1 MTRFGFK
8 AGMLTLAIF
17 GAAASSGV
25 GCSGLGA
32 DEDALGQEAGGDDDL
47 FDDPGL
53 DAEDTSACGEAQVT
67 FEQRIPYVML
77 LVDQSGSMTEDFG
90 NGTRWTVMRDAL
102 LDEQDGIVKR
112 LEDDVR
118 FGLAL
123 YTSFD
128 GYEGGTCPMLA
139 EVDSAFGNYE
149 QIRAVYDGAEPEDD
163 TPTGES
169 VRAVAKQL
177 EKIYVD
183 GATPKV
189 IVLATDG
196 HPDTCGEPDPQN
208 GQEESISAV
217 QEAHSMGI
225 KTFVISVGD
234 EIGDEHLQDI
244 ANAGRGLEIG
254 GSTKADFYRAND
266 QDELYGAFETIVNGV
281 RDCVFTLDGEIVEGF
296 EDEGQVVLDGSA
308 LGKDD
313 PDGYKVNNPKEIE
326 LVGEA
331 CETIQD
337 GQHDLSISF
346 PCGGY
351 EAPPVL

>member
-1 MTRFGFK
+1 MTRFGFE
-8 AGMLTLAIF
+8 AGMMMLALF

-25 GCSGLGA
+25 GCGSPSDETELGA
-32 DEDALGQEAGGDDDL
+32 DTESEDDL
-47 FDDPGL
+47 FDDPGV
-53 DAEDTSACGEAQVT
+53 DAADTTACGEAQVT
-67 FEQRIPYVML
+67 FEKRIPYVVL
-77 LVDQSGSMTEDFG
+77 LVDQSGSMTENFG
-90 NGTRWTVMRDAL
+90 NGTRWSVMRDAL

-112 LEDDVR
+112 LEDEVR

-128 GYEGGTCPMLA
+128 GFDGGACPMLD
-139 EVDSAFGNYE
+139 EVDAAFGNYE
-149 QIRAVYDGAEPEDD
+149 SIKAVYDAAKPEDD

-169 VRAVAKQL
+169 ILAVAKQL
-177 EKIYVD
+177 EKIYVE

-208 GQEESISAV
+208 GQEESIAAA

-234 EIGDEHLQDI
+234 EIGDKHLQDM
-244 ANAGRGLEIG
+244 ANAGRGLQVG
-254 GSTKADFYRAND
+254 GSTNADFYRALD

-296 EDEGQVVLDGSA
+296 EDEGQVVLDGTQ

-326 LVGEA
+326 LVGQA

-337 GQHDLSISF
+337 GDHDLNISF

-351 EAPPVL
+351 EAPPVF